1 LPSHLR
7 ARGDAEGGETRGR
20 TMHALV
26 GGENPFARCEKRPCS
41 RDKVGHQI
49 ILARAKRATELW
61 IKRAQ
66 NARMDFMQNK
76 TIIGLIIT
84 VLVAGGVWYFASTKQ
99 EAQFITVKISD
110 RGLASALPIYV
121 ALEKGY
127 FAKYN
132 LKPELVK
139 FTAGNDVLNALITNQ
154 IDIGEMPIDP
164 LVFAEDK
171 TNTDTKIFLAARWSE
186 NENRS
191 FDALFVRKGGS
202 IESLANLEG
211 KKIGVFPGITAK
223 TFLAHYLVKNNVNV
237 QKTEF
242 VELAPNVQLQSLTS
256 GAIDALFAY
265 QPTVTIA
272 EKILNLKKID
282 ESIYNKLGFNYFA
295 TYAFSGAFSKSD
307 AAGKTQEAF
316 LEAIHYMQSNES
328 DSRQILAKHTALGD
342 ISLQMSYFP
351 QYHAPTS
358 EDVKGMSNFVE
369 FYRGK
374 GLIKS
379 VFSNE
384 KIASLIYTP

>member
-1 LPSHLR
+1 
-7 ARGDAEGGETRGR
+7 
-20 TMHALV
+20 
-26 GGENPFARCEKRPCS
+26 
-41 RDKVGHQI
+41 
-49 ILARAKRATELW
+49 
-61 IKRAQ
+61 
-66 NARMDFMQNK
+66 MQNK
-76 TIIGLIIT
+76 TIISLVIV
-84 VLVAGGVWYFASTKQ
+84 VLVVGGVWYFASTKQ
-99 EAQFITVKISD
+99 ETQFVTVKISD

-154 IDIGEMPIDP
+154 LDIGEMPIDP

-171 TNTDTKIFLAARWSE
+171 TNTNAKIFLVAKWSE
-186 NENRS
+186 NENRN
-191 FDALFVRKGGS
+191 FDALFVRKVGG

-223 TFLAHYLVKNNVNV
+223 TFLGHYLGQNKVGV
-237 QKTEF
+237 QKIEF
-242 VELAPNVQLQSLTS
+242 VELAPNVQLQSLIS

-272 EKILNLKKID
+272 EKNTDLKKID

-295 TYAFSGAFSKSD
+295 TYTFSGAFSKSD
-307 AAGKTQEAF
+307 AADKTQKAL
-316 LEAIHYMQSNES
+316 LEAIQYMQSNES

-342 ISLQMSYFP
+342 VSLQMSYFP

-358 EDVKGMSNFVE
+358 EDVKSMSNFVE

-379 VFSNE
+379 VFGNE
-384 KIASLIYTP
+384 KMASLIYTP